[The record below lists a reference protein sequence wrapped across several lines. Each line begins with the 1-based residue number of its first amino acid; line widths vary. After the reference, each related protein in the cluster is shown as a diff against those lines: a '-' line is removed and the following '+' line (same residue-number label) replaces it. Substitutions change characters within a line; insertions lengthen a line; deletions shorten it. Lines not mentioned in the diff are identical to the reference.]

1 MTYFAADTTYS
12 AELTYSKLASLN
24 VQVYKACFYS
34 FYLSM
39 WKCSEAVYVQKVA
52 NSLESRILFF
62 SSLRARAIH
71 KN

>member
-1 MTYFAADTTYS
+1 MTYFAAATTYS

-24 VQVYKACFYS
+24 VHVYKACFYS

-62 SSLRARAIH
+62 SSLGARAIH